1 MQLTIDR
8 FRPYLTALEH
18 ASGSI
23 IGHPRHRAYFN
34 VLRRTPKPHVP
45 DAGVRLTRLTN
56 AFSKKLCNLKSAL
69 ALPFVHYNFVRVYS
83 TLKVAPAVVAGL
95 ERHTWNLSQ

>member
-1 MQLTIDR
+1 MARRVQLTIDR
-8 FRPYLTALEH
+8 FRPYLTALE
-18 ASGSI
+18 
-23 IGHPRHRAYFN
+23 RQNLTFRMQ
-34 VLRRTPKPHVP
+34 VW
-45 DAGVRLTRLTN
+45 RLTRLTN

-83 TLKVAPAVVAGL
+83 TLKVAPAVVVGL

>member
-1 MQLTIDR
+1 MARRVQLTIDR
-8 FRPYLTALEH
+8 FRPYLTALE
-18 ASGSI
+18 
-23 IGHPRHRAYFN
+23 RQNLTFRMQ
-34 VLRRTPKPHVP
+34 VW
-45 DAGVRLTRLTN
+45 RLTRLTN

>member
-1 MQLTIDR
+1 MARRVQLTIDR
-8 FRPYLTALEH
+8 FRPYLTALE
-18 ASGSI
+18 
-23 IGHPRHRAYFN
+23 RQNLTFRMQ
-34 VLRRTPKPHVP
+34 VW
-45 DAGVRLTRLTN
+45 RLTRLTN
-56 AFSKKLCNLKSAL
+56 AFSKKLCNIKSAL

>member
-1 MQLTIDR
+1 LARGVQLTIDR
-8 FRPYLTALEH
+8 FRPYLTALE
-18 ASGSI
+18 
-23 IGHPRHRAYFN
+23 RQNLTFRMQ
-34 VLRRTPKPHVP
+34 VW
-45 DAGVRLTRLTN
+45 RLTRLTN

>member
-1 MQLTIDR
+1 LARGVQLTIDR
-8 FRPYLTALEH
+8 FRPYLTALE
-18 ASGSI
+18 
-23 IGHPRHRAYFN
+23 RQNLTFRMQ
-34 VLRRTPKPHVP
+34 VW
-45 DAGVRLTRLTN
+45 RLTRLTN
-56 AFSKKLCNLKSAL
+56 AFSKKLCNIKSAL

>member
-1 MQLTIDR
+1 MPLGRSSGTPDIGLISTSYVERQNLTFRMQ
-8 FRPYLTALEH
+8 
-18 ASGSI
+18 
-23 IGHPRHRAYFN
+23 
-34 VLRRTPKPHVP
+34 VW
-45 DAGVRLTRLTN
+45 RLTRLTN

>member
-1 MQLTIDR
+1 MARGVQLTIDR
-8 FRPYLTALEH
+8 FRPYLTALE
-18 ASGSI
+18 
-23 IGHPRHRAYFN
+23 RQNLTFRMQ
-34 VLRRTPKPHVP
+34 VW
-45 DAGVRLTRLTN
+45 RLTRLTN

>member
-1 MQLTIDR
+1 MARGVQLTIDR
-8 FRPYLTALEH
+8 FRPYLTALE
-18 ASGSI
+18 
-23 IGHPRHRAYFN
+23 RQNLTFRMQ
-34 VLRRTPKPHVP
+34 VW
-45 DAGVRLTRLTN
+45 RLTRLTN
-56 AFSKKLCNLKSAL
+56 AFSKKLCNIKSAL